1 MANVTRNTD
10 EYYMIQE
17 VSSVVMDFLKV
28 NGGYTNGYGT
38 SVSGVVKP
46 KVHSS
51 LKWST
56 PKQYDMTVREVERLG
71 IELYDK
77 ILKIME
83 DYGYIL

>member
-46 KVHSS
+46 KDTLDDIRV
-51 LKWST
+51 
-56 PKQYDMTVREVERLG
+56 VEVQ
-71 IELYDK
+71 
-77 ILKIME
+77 
-83 DYGYIL
+83 